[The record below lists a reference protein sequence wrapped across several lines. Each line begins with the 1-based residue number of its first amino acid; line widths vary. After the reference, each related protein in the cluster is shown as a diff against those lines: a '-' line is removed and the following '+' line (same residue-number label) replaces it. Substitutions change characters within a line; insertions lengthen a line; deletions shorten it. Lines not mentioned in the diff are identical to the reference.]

1 MESALPVSQI
11 LFLEVWVELLQLFF
25 FPPGLCRINDNAFS
39 LTIFKKCYG
48 YILAMFISSPWHF
61 TETTQSS

>member
-25 FPPGLCRINDNAFS
+25 FL
-39 LTIFKKCYG
+39 
-48 YILAMFISSPWHF
+48 LACVG
-61 TETTQSS
+61 